1 MNRKTN
7 LSDYRVQNAYL
18 VHDVMAAHIV
28 GGAAFMALVVFGA

>member
-7 LSDYRVQNAYL
+7 LSDYRVQKSCS
-18 VHDVMAAHIV
+18 VHDVIAAYIV